1 MANRSDDGTLHH
13 TRRNVTSTERVLS
26 ILGGIALLAGA
37 RRGGVVK
44 RTMFGLASASLLA
57 RGATR
62 YCPMRAAMNDNVPL
76 GKGYANMFRMMAKP
90 FMSGAASIDNFHT
103 MYVNEL
109 QELHSAKGQVE
120 DLLQALENAVEHGA
134 VRQNLSSYRSQ
145 VRRHQEQ
152 IASILERCDASPEL
166 HEDDAMEA
174 LVKETEKMRKVSGSE
189 ALRDA
194 GIVASLQRL
203 IHHQIAGLGTAATYA
218 KTMDRMSEAETLH
231 RLMEEDK
238 AVDEALSGL
247 AKELINPAAAGKENQ
262 PQATVSQGEPVL
274 P

>member
-1 MANRSDDGTLHH
+1 MANRTDDGTHH
-13 TRRNVTSTERVLS
+13 HIRRNVTSTERVLS

-37 RRGGVVK
+37 QRGGFVK
-44 RTMFGLASASLLA
+44 RTVFGLASASLLA

-62 YCPMRAAMNDNVPL
+62 YCPMKAAMNDNVPL
-76 GKGYANMFRMMAKP
+76 SKGYANMFRMMVKP
-90 FMSGAASIDNFHT
+90 FMSGTASIDNFQT

-109 QELHSAKGQVE
+109 QELHNAKGQME
-120 DLLQALENAVEHGA
+120 DLLQTLERAVEHGA
-134 VRQNLSSYRSQ
+134 IRQQLSGYRSQ
-145 VRRHQEQ
+145 VRHHQEQ
-152 IASILERCDASPEL
+152 IASILERCDASPER

-174 LVKETEKMRKVSGSE
+174 LVNETEKMCKVSGSE

-238 AVDEALSGL
+238 AVDEALSNL
-247 AKELINPAAAGKENQ
+247 AKTLINPAAAGKEAQ